1 MRVLRGTIMSS
12 GSDFRVIRRRT
23 SPTRLEKLRLWIKF
37 YSLWRI
43 KNFYAR
49 TSTVVKM
56 LLKREKRLYYMYS
69 TGEVV
74 TVTAFNYSKLVKVDG
89 DEYALIKFK
98 TKTGVVY
105 AKGERF

>member
-1 MRVLRGTIMSS
+1 MSS
-12 GSDFRVIRRRT
+12 GTDFKVVRRRVA
-23 SPTRLEKLRLWIKF
+23 PTRLDKIRLWFKF
-37 YSLWRI
+37 YSLWRL
-43 KNFYAR
+43 KNFYTR

-56 LLKREKRLYYMYS
+56 LLKRETRLYYMYS

-98 TKTGVVY
+98 TKAGYIY